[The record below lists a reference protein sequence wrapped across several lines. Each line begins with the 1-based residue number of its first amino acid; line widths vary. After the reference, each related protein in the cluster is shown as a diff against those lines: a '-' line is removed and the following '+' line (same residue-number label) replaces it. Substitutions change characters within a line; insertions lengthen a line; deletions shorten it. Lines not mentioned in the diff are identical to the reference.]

1 MGVEFQRRHR
11 EDARFALSITLL
23 AVVAGSLELEDPDQG
38 FLDEKLDAVVIEV
51 EESRRGRQLTDLPF
65 ADVTDV
71 GVGIPTL
78 RQLSLSPVLA
88 TPQSLMFFQR
98 NPKMKKLKLKRRT
111 MLLLMSSPLKA
122 LEPVVL
128 VVSDRFDPKELPF
141 TTSHQMCHHSSTLL
155 KPNPTLS
162 MV

>member
-1 MGVEFQRRHR
+1 MGATEKMW
-11 EDARFALSITLL
+11 RFALSITLL
-23 AVVAGSLELEDPDQG
+23 AVVAGSLVLEDPDQG

-88 TPQSLMFFQR
+88 TPREIPCLKKDTDLGRCMSL
-98 NPKMKKLKLKRRT
+98 KKLLS
-111 MLLLMSSPLKA
+111 L
-122 LEPVVL
+122 
-128 VVSDRFDPKELPF
+128 FQDP
-141 TTSHQMCHHSSTLL
+141 
-155 KPNPTLS
+155 
-162 MV
+162 